1 MAHHLVW
8 LRNDLRCADHPALYH
23 ACAAARQTGSRV
35 TAVYVA
41 TPAQWHYHD
50 EAPAKL
56 ALRSQLLT
64 SLRQQLA
71 ELGIELLL
79 LECPHY
85 KDIPALLL
93 AELQQLQASNLWFN
107 REYPLDEQ
115 HRDEAVSA
123 ALSQQGLTVN
133 ACHGDMLFAEPTLNG
148 QGQPY
153 KVFSPWYRDWV
164 RKNSDLALPAL
175 PAPAAVGAAVAVP
188 ATAIALPGASS
199 YREDLWPASEAA
211 AQQRLHSFTLR
222 QLSDYGDQRNIPS
235 VNGTSTLSVYLASGV
250 LTVRQIFAAVVAACE
265 GNRRDWREDHWFREL
280 GWREFYK
287 NLMIHYPR
295 LSRGRAF
302 KAETE
307 QLHWQ
312 CDEALNQ
319 LWQQGQTGFPI
330 VDAAMRQLQRTGW
343 MHNRLRMIT
352 ASFYTKLL
360 FMDWRQGEAF
370 FMQQL
375 LDGDFAS
382 NNGGW
387 QWSASTGCDASPWFR
402 IFNPTRQSEKFD
414 PDGSF
419 IRKFVPELAELPAK
433 QIHCPPTLLRQ
444 ACGYPEPIIDYSQAR
459 TAALAAFKALTP
471 AQ

>member
-8 LRNDLRCADHPALYH
+8 LRNDLRSEDHPALYG
-23 ACAAARQTGSRV
+23 ACQAAATSGDNV
-35 TAVYVA
+35 TAVYIA
-41 TPAQWHYHD
+41 TPKQWQRHD

-64 SLRQQLA
+64 SLRSKLA
-71 ELGIELLL
+71 ELGIAFEL
-79 LECPHY
+79 LECPRY
-85 KDIPALLL
+85 SDIPALLTGFVHHQGIS
-93 AELQQLQASNLWFN
+93 ALWYN
-107 REYPLDEQ
+107 REYPLDEVN
-115 HRDEAVSA
+115 RDEAVCA
-123 ALSQQGLTVN
+123 ALSGQSVDVHP
-133 ACHGDMLFAEPTLNG
+133 CDGDMLFAEPTLNG

-153 KVFSPWYRDWV
+153 KVFTPWYRDWV
-164 RKNSDLALPAL
+164 RKNEQLALPAL
-175 PAPAAVGAAVAVP
+175 PSPPPVGQPLAANSAP
-188 ATAIALPGASS
+188 IELPGATQ
-199 YREDLWPASEAA
+199 YREDLWPASEQH
-211 AQQRLHSFTLR
+211 AQTLLGHFVIN
-222 QLSDYGDQRNIPS
+222 QLQSYGDQRDIPS
-235 VNGTSTLSVYLASGV
+235 IKGTSTLSVYLASGV
-250 LTVRQIFAAVVAACE
+250 LTVRQIFAAVVGACE
-265 GNRRDWREDHWFREL
+265 ASGHNWREDDWFREL

-287 NLMIHYPR
+287 NLMIHYPK

-302 KAETE
+302 KSETE
-307 QLHWQ
+307 RLHWQ
-312 CDEALNQ
+312 SDEQLNL

-360 FMDWRQGEAF
+360 FMDWRAGEAY
-370 FMQQL
+370 FMQHL

-414 PDGSF
+414 PDGAF
-419 IRKFVPELAELPAK
+419 IRKLVPELADVPAK
-433 QIHCPPTLLRQ
+433 QIHCPPSAVRQ

-459 TAALAAFKALTP
+459 SAALAAFKALSED
-471 AQ
+471 